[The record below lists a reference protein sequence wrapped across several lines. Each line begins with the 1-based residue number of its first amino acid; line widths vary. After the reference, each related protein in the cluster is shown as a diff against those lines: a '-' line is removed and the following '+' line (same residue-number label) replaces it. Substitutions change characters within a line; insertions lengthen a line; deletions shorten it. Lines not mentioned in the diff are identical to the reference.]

1 MSLSLTRA
9 LTRSVALAAL
19 LVAGQV
25 SAADLALVLANWD
38 YRRLDDARDARDIR
52 AIGQRLEEVGFE
64 VISDYNADA
73 DDLREAAARFRDR
86 APEADRVLIV
96 LDGHF
101 VSTGT
106 DAWLLGTDARDV
118 GPLNLSAQGVSLT
131 ALADIAGAAAA
142 GRSVILAGRSGRLS
156 PQETGLRSG
165 TQGMTLPQGVT
176 LASGATEWMR
186 YAIFAGLL
194 REGVSL
200 DDALSQLSA
209 RGFLSDTVGFTE
221 GNIGPSQPA
230 IDTEALRSEAE
241 EEGFWAAISALGTKE
256 AFDLYI
262 DRHSRGRYVGEARRR
277 IAALDAEEANRWQ
290 AAEERLN
297 LTRNDR
303 RQIQRDLTLLGYDTR
318 GIDGIFGR
326 GSRSAIEHWQRDRR
340 QEGTGYLDR
349 RQLRQITEQ
358 AAERRA
364 EQAEAM
370 RREEDRVWQDTGA
383 DGTEAGL
390 RAYLERYPEGRY
402 AADARRHLDEIETA
416 QAEERA
422 RDARRAWRDARE
434 QDTLAGYEAFLERF
448 GNSEFADAARSRIAE
463 MRNDDTDRQVAAARA
478 EEREI
483 VTNTV
488 TRLLVEQRLMGLGY
502 SLGMA
507 DGNFTDQTRR
517 AIRQYQEDRGIFV
530 SGYVSKRTAAFLL
543 AGR

>member
-1 MSLSLTRA
+1 MRLGLLEGTSQSCGRA
-9 LTRSVALAAL
+9 LDPEHLRIQHPDELRALGLELLVVGVELPGQLRPLALELVAALARPRQLFVDRGQLPEQRVGLPLAAL
-19 LVAGQV
+19 PTPELHAGRLATGPQAVAAHDQGLEDPALGRQPPRHLIQRATEGAAEVAGPLVQRLDRLLIRLRARDRLLELLERARREGHRV
-25 SAADLALVLANWD
+25 GDLRR
-38 YRRLDDARDARDIR
+38 RRLQRVQVLRD
-52 AIGQRLEEVGFE
+52 
-64 VISDYNADA
+64 
-73 DDLREAAARFRDR
+73 
-86 APEADRVLIV
+86 
-96 LDGHF
+96 
-101 VSTGT
+101 
-106 DAWLLGTDARDV
+106 
-118 GPLNLSAQGVSLT
+118 GVV
-131 ALADIAGAAAA
+131 AL
-142 GRSVILAGRSGRLS
+142 
-156 PQETGLRSG
+156 P
-165 TQGMTLPQGVT
+165 
-176 LASGATEWMR
+176 
-186 YAIFAGLL
+186 
-194 REGVSL
+194 
-200 DDALSQLSA
+200 
-209 RGFLSDTVGFTE
+209 
-221 GNIGPSQPA
+221 PA
-230 IDTEALRSEAE
+230 
-241 EEGFWAAISALGTKE
+241 
-256 AFDLYI
+256 
-262 DRHSRGRYVGEARRR
+262 
-277 IAALDAEEANRWQ
+277 
-290 AAEERLN
+290 
-297 LTRNDR
+297 
-303 RQIQRDLTLLGYDTR
+303 
-318 GIDGIFGR
+318 
-326 GSRSAIEHWQRDRR
+326 
-340 QEGTGYLDR
+340 
-349 RQLRQITEQ
+349 
-358 AAERRA
+358 RRA